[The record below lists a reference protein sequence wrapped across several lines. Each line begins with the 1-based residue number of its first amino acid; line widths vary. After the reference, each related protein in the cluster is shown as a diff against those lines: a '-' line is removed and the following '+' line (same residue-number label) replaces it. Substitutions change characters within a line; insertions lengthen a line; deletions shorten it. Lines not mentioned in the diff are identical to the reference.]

1 MTKWEF
7 EDPRGAL
14 NVLQELFPDAS
25 RRGMYLIEALRRID
39 HDARHIVQH
48 SKRYSEER
56 MCSRMRDLRGDLRGV
71 LGEKDYENN
80 RVSINPRLCSGT
92 ISIPSC
98 FVEECDKHLFSI
110 YVGDDEEERVLLV

>member
-1 MTKWEF
+1 MANWVF

-14 NVLQELFPDAS
+14 TVLQELFPNAS
-25 RRGMYLIEALRRID
+25 RQGMYLVEALRRID

-56 MCSRMRDLRGDLRGV
+56 MASRMADLRGDLRGV
-71 LGEKDYENN
+71 LGEKDYEQN
-80 RVSINPRLCSGT
+80 RVEISARLYSGT

-98 FVEECDKHLFSI
+98 FVEEHDQRLFAH
-110 YVGDDEEERVLLV
+110 YVGDDEEDRILLV

>member
-1 MTKWEF
+1 MAKWEF

-14 NVLQELFPDAS
+14 NVLVELFPSAS
-25 RRGMYLIEALRRID
+25 REGMYLIEALRRID

-56 MCSRMRDLRGDLRGV
+56 MAKRMNDLRGDLRGV
-71 LGEKDYENN
+71 LGEKDYEQN
-80 RVSINPRLCSGT
+80 RVSISARLYSCT

-98 FVEECDKHLFSI
+98 FVEEKDQHLFSR
-110 YVGDDEEERVLLV
+110 YVGEDEEERILLV